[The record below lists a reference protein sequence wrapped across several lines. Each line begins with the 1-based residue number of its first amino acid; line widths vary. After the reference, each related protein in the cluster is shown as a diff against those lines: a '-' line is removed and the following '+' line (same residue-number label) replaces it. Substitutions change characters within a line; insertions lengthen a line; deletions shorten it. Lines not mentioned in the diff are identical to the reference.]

1 MAKSRILSGIQPT
14 NILHIG
20 NYVGALQQWVTL
32 QQTHDAFFCIVDLH
46 AITVKQDPK
55 QLHDNIRQLA
65 AMYIAAGIDPKQS
78 TIFVQSRVSAHAE
91 LGWVLNTL
99 AKVSDLERMTQF
111 KDKSAQHHEN
121 INVGLFDYPVLM
133 AADILLYQPEIVP
146 VGDDQSQHVELT
158 RTLAQR
164 FNKQFGDVFHVP
176 KLQLRK
182 EGARIMAL
190 DDPTKKMSKSAG
202 SNANYIALTDSADV
216 IRKKIRRAVT
226 DSGSQVVFDPKRAGL
241 YNLLTLYRIFSGMTE
256 AAIEKKFAGAK
267 YGDFKADLAEVIITA
282 LSPLQERYAALIK
295 DEKHIEAILD
305 DGAKRAQAVAEVTLK
320 KVYDAVGLG

>member
-1 MAKSRILSGIQPT
+1 MAKSRIFSGIQPT

-20 NYVGALQQWVTL
+20 NYVGAIQQWVAL
-32 QQTHDAFFCIVDLH
+32 QQTHDAYFCIVDLH
-46 AITVKQDPK
+46 AITVKQSPK
-55 QLHDNIRQLA
+55 ELHANIRKLA